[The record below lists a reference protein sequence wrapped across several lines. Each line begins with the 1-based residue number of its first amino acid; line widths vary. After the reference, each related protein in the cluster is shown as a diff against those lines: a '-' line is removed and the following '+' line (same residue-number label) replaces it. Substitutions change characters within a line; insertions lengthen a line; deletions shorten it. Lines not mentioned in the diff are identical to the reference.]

1 MNPTFMLIGALSG
14 ALAVAYGAFGAHA
27 LRERVEPERLE
38 TFETGVRYQ
47 MYHALALLIAA
58 MLPNQA
64 VNGTWLAVSRW
75 SFLLG
80 MLLFSGSLY
89 VLVLTRRRALATIT
103 PVGGLVLIVGW
114 VGLALAL
121 LAI

>member
-1 MNPTFMLIGALSG
+1 MSQTFLIIGALSG

-27 LRERVEPERLE
+27 LRSRVEPERLE

-47 MYHALALLIAA
+47 MYHTLALLVAA
-58 MLPNQA
+58 LLPNQA
-64 VNGTWLAVSRW
+64 ANGTWLAISRW
-75 SFLLG
+75 SFLVG

-89 VLVLTRRRALATIT
+89 IFVLTRRRAWAAIT
-103 PVGGLVLIVGW
+103 PVGGLVLILGW
-114 VGLALAL
+114 VGMAVAL